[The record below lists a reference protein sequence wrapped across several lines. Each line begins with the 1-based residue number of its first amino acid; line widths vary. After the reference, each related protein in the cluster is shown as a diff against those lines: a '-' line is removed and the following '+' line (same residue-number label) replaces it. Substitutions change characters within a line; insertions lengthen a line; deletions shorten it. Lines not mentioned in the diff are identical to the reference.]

1 MSYKKVKI
9 IIFKIFIFILFSP
22 LLSMA
27 EDTIPPSSPT
37 NFAFIGCRNILTW
50 NAPTLNADGT
60 PLDDLAGYI
69 VYYGT
74 SSGNYSQGISV
85 GNVTTFTVD
94 NLNDDLTY
102 YFAATAYDIS
112 GNQSGYSN
120 EVSKIMLSS
129 QQYTLDIHKNG
140 TGGGNVTA
148 YPAGIDCGSYFT
160 KGYCKGK
167 IVTLTAMPD
176 ANSVFDGWSG
186 GGCLGKG
193 QCVLTI
199 NSNMIITATFNASER
214 ETVIPSIEEKALPPI
229 LHKEEVSPGE
239 TKREKKEKSPQ
250 SQEPS
255 EVKFSVQ
262 VGVFSNVHNAIGLLT
277 MLYEKGYNAYI
288 TISES
293 KNNEKLYKVCVGNF
307 SDRERAESLSK
318 KIKKTEGLETFV
330 TSW

>member
-9 IIFKIFIFILFSP
+9 IIFKIFIFILSLPP
-22 LLSMA
+22 LSIA
-27 EDTIPPSSPT
+27 EDTIPPSSPA
-37 NFAFIGCRNILTW
+37 NLAFIGCSNILTW
-50 NAPTLNADGT
+50 NAPTSNADGT
-60 PLDDLAGYI
+60 PLDDIAGYI

-74 SSGNYSQGISV
+74 SSGNYSQGINM
-85 GNVTTFTVD
+85 GNVTTFKVD

-140 TGGGNVTA
+140 TGRGNVTA
-148 YPAGIDCGSYFT
+148 SPTGIDCGSYFT
-160 KGYCKGK
+160 KGYFKDT
-167 IVTLTAMPD
+167 IVTLTAIPD
-176 ANSVFDGWSG
+176 ANSVFDGWSRG
-186 GGCLGKG
+186 RCLGKG
-193 QCVLTI
+193 QCVLTM
-199 NSNMIITATFNASER
+199 NSNMTITATFNLSER

-229 LHKEEVSPGE
+229 LHKEEVSL
-239 TKREKKEKSPQ
+239 T
-250 SQEPS
+250 
-255 EVKFSVQ
+255 FSVQ

-288 TISES
+288 TIFES

-318 KIKKTEGLETFV
+318 KIKKTEGTKTLV
-330 TSW
+330 ISW